1 MFILFIFLLFFREVF
16 LKMKN
21 CIKNEI
27 DVQVQEQ
34 GDNTRT
40 EKINFLLEFF
50 DQVFIILERD
60 WTNLSKLLINVI
72 QIKKY
77 IIRINNN

>member
-27 DVQVQEQ
+27 DVQLQEQ

>member
-1 MFILFIFLLFFREVF
+1 
-16 LKMKN
+16 MKN